1 MKTVYSTLAD
11 VAQKA
16 GVSITTVSHVI
27 NKTRHVRSETTDAVL
42 LAIRELNYRTS
53 RKAKSTAA
61 KRREIGVIVGD
72 MREDYFP
79 GIIKAIETTAA
90 ELDVSILFC
99 DSETNPEKEKSNIQ
113 MLLRRQIDGLI
124 LAPTQIHIIPKELKE
139 TSIPVVLFDR
149 QYESHKYL
157 FIGINNFQS
166 CYEGTDHIISKGSRK
181 PGFICYE
188 GPVTT
193 MKQRMFGFQTYML
206 KSKKN
211 PEPDIL
217 LLKYTME
224 DSYPLIKNF
233 ILENGL
239 DGLVCAN
246 SSICY
251 EAVSVLNDLPEHIKG
266 NFPIICYDDN
276 RWFEYLKYPV
286 SVICQPVA
294 EIGNAAL
301 ELLYQM
307 INQSSNYSGIKREL
321 LFDVSIVDYV
331 ADGGVATPDGCI

>member
-1 MKTVYSTLAD
+1 MVMMNVSSSTLMD
-11 VAQKA
+11 VAQRA
-16 GVSITTVSHVI
+16 GVSIATVSHVI
-27 NKTRHVRSETTDAVL
+27 NKTRHVRSETTSAVL
-42 LAIRELNYRTS
+42 LAIKELNYQTS
-53 RKAKSTAA
+53 KKTKSNTV

-79 GIIKAIETTAA
+79 GVIKAIETTAT

-99 DSETNPEKEKSNIQ
+99 DSETNPEKEKNNIQ
-113 MLLRRQIDGLI
+113 MLLRRQVDGLI
-124 LAPTQIHIIPKELKE
+124 LAPTQIHVIPKELKE

-166 CYEGTDHIISKGSRK
+166 CYEGTAHIISRGSSK

-193 MKQRMFGFQTYML
+193 MKQRMLGFQACML

-251 EAVSVLNDLPEHIKG
+251 EAVSVLNDLPDTVKG
-266 NFPIICYDDN
+266 NFPLICYDDN
-276 RWFEYLKYPV
+276 RWFEYLKYPI
-286 SVICQPVA
+286 SVICQPAA

-301 ELLYQM
+301 ELLNQM
-307 INQSSNYSGIKREL
+307 INQSSNSGIKREL
-321 LFDVSIVDYV
+321 FFDVSIIDYS
-331 ADGGVATPDGCI
+331 